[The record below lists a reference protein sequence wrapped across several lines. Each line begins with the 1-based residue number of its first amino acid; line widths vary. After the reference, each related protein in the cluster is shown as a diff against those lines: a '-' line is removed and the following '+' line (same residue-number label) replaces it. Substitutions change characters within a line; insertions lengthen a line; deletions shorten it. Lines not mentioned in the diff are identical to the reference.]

1 MFVLPD
7 VALLSRHNQTQTGGG
22 ELVLSTGIERTACS
36 RCLASVDDFDPF
48 HFTGLKLLS
57 GKLHVLLQMTPP
69 VGFSLQ
75 LQALFTG
82 LSCAIGFSVLSRV
95 WRGERLAGMS
105 VILSNLDNLRG

>member
-22 ELVLSTGIERTACS
+22 ELVLSTGSERTACS
-36 RCLASVDDFDPF
+36 CCLASVDDSDPF
-48 HFTGLKLLS
+48 HLTDLKLLS

-75 LQALFTG
+75 
-82 LSCAIGFSVLSRV
+82 SCAIGFSVLSR
-95 WRGERLAGMS
+95 GECGEARRNVCYS
-105 VILSNLDNLRG
+105 

>member
-22 ELVLSTGIERTACS
+22 ELVLSTGSERTACS

-82 LSCAIGFSVLSRV
+82 LSCAIGFSVLSRGECGEA
-95 WRGERLAGMS
+95 RGSQECLLFL
-105 VILSNLDNLRG
+105 VI